1 MPWIASRRRL
11 FASLLL
17 LVAVALV
24 GTGIGAAV
32 GAGPVAA
39 GFIGFGAGGVA
50 GGLLA
55 YAMGQAAERA
65 GVGRAAGLSFV
76 PRAVLLLLAFLWARE
91 LRPPDAVW
99 ILPGYLAGEAVW
111 VARAV
116 RHLRGRIPPPPHEP
130 TPAEE

>member
-1 MPWIASRRRL
+1 M
-11 FASLLL
+11 L
-17 LVAVALV
+17 LVAVAFLGAGV
-24 GTGIGAAV
+24 GGLI

-65 GVGRAAGLSFV
+65 GVGRAAGVSFL

-91 LRPPDAVW
+91 LWPSAAVC

-111 VARAV
+111 VARAL
-116 RHLRGRIPPPPHEP
+116 RHLRRRVPPAPHEA